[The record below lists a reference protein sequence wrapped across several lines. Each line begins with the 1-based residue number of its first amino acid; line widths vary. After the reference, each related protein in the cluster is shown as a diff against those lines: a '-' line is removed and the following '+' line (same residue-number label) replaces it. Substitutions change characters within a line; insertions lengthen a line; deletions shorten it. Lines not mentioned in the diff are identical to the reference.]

1 MNCTVQSC
9 VSFVLTM
16 RASPRYGRVLMFS
29 LRTEIYVCAHA
40 RAAGRDTSHLI
51 ELVKINNMLQKF
63 PMKLQCY
70 EKRFGASMT
79 PVKRK
84 MHLKNYFT
92 QWMLH

>member
-9 VSFVLTM
+9 VSFVPTT
-16 RASPRYGRVLMFS
+16 RASPCYGRVLMFS

-63 PMKLQCY
+63 PVWFLMCDRMENDKKPLV
-70 EKRFGASMT
+70 ENF
-79 PVKRK
+79 
-84 MHLKNYFT
+84 FT
-92 QWMLH
+92 

>member
-1 MNCTVQSC
+1 
-9 VSFVLTM
+9 M

-79 PVKRK
+79 LLLNEKCIKKIILRSGCFISSEIVPV
-84 MHLKNYFT
+84 
-92 QWMLH
+92 

>member
-1 MNCTVQSC
+1 
-9 VSFVLTM
+9 M

-40 RAAGRDTSHLI
+40 RVAGRDTSHLI

-70 EKRFGASMT
+70 EKRFSASMT
-79 PVKRK
+79 LLLNEKCIK
-84 MHLKNYFT
+84 KNCFT